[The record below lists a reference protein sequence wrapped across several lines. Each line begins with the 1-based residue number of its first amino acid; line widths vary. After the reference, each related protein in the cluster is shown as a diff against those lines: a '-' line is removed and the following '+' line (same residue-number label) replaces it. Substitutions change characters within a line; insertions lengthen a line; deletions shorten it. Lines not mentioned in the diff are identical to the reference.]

1 MVEQELTYQKL
12 QIPSSDIYEAMGY
25 KDSMPDG
32 MVIEEIN
39 TLLDRITPLL
49 FSFSS
54 LTDCL
59 TLKKQH

>member
-39 TLLDRITPLL
+39 TLPVSYTH
-49 FSFSS
+49 
-54 LTDCL
+54 L
-59 TLKKQH
+59 TLPTNSRV